1 MSEEMRRRREL
12 RRRFLERLYE
22 QSEAE
27 NQHLK
32 LDLAVMN
39 YIHGRSGDAPV
50 SFEGPFGHARSWRLP
65 R

>member
-1 MSEEMRRRREL
+1 VLEIMGKMARHHVGQLPVVDGGEL
-12 RRRFLERLYE
+12 VGLVSVGDLIKALYE

-39 YIHGRSGDAPV
+39 GFVA
-50 SFEGPFGHARSWRLP
+50 
-65 R
+65 